1 MKKILLINGSGRKKN
16 TYHLLKSIEEILIN
30 ENFET
35 EIINLYK
42 EKLEFCTGCE
52 VCILKDGCFI
62 NDKCSEIM
70 KKVIECDGLIIGTP
84 VYLNNMSGILKNFF
98 DRTCSWFH
106 RTPVSQK
113 PTLLLANT
121 QGSGIK
127 KTLNSIKEVMIQWG
141 VCLTGTISRNG
152 RNFNK
157 PIKRNELKNF
167 ISSVNLNGY
176 GYIPSFKEIYTYNI
190 QRTLATNVFSV
201 DKKYWEENNLI
212 DKVYFNSAKI
222 NLIKKFYGNALY
234 KFLCKVIKP
243 IEN

>member
-1 MKKILLINGSGRKKN
+1 
-16 TYHLLKSIEEILIN
+16 
-30 ENFET
+30 
-35 EIINLYK
+35 
-42 EKLEFCTGCE
+42 
-52 VCILKDGCFI
+52 
-62 NDKCSEIM
+62 M

-84 VYLNNMSGILKNFF
+84 VYLNNMSGVLKNFF

-127 KTLNSIKEVMIQWG
+127 KTLNSVKEVMIQWG
-141 VCLTGTISRNG
+141 VYLTGSISRNG

-157 PIKRNELKNF
+157 PIKRHELKNF
-167 ISSVNLNGY
+167 ITSVNLNGY
-176 GYIPSFKEIYTYNI
+176 EYIPSFKEIYTYNV
-190 QRTLATNVFSV
+190 QRTLATNVFPV

-212 DKVYFNSAKI
+212 DSVYFKSDKI